1 MKMTFESALKKKPVA
16 QLDFEKF
23 SHCKSKKAYFLTYC
37 NCMLEKKFDAYRLNL
52 HIPVPNFYLE
62 TSFSTYITIVN

>member
-1 MKMTFESALKKKPVA
+1 MKMTFESAPKQKPVA

-52 HIPVPNFYLE
+52 HIAVSNFYLE
-62 TSFSTYITIVN
+62 TSFSTYIP